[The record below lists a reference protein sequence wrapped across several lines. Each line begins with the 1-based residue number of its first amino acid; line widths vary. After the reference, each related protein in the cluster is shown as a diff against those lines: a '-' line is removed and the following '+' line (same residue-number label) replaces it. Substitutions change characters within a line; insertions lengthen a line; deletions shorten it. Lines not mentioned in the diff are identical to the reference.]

1 MPQSPTL
8 SYATVTDTVICHSL
22 RHCHMP
28 QSPTLSYATV
38 SDTVICHSHRHCHM
52 PQSPT
57 LSYATV
63 TDTVICHSHRHCH
76 MPQSPTLSYATF
88 TDTVDIYL
96 ALFTKTFIM
105 LGTII
110 ELFAGM
116 IMKMKTLY
124 YFIGLCKY
132 NSVTYGRGSSG
143 GLMAR
148 APDCRSRGR
157 WFDSKLGQFRSPHF
171 ACVFRKR

>member
-1 MPQSPTL
+1 
-8 SYATVTDTVICHSL
+8 
-22 RHCHMP
+22 MP

-52 PQSPT
+52 SQSST

-76 MPQSPTLSYATF
+76 MPQSPALSYAAVS
-88 TDTVDIYL
+88 DTVICHSHRHCHMPHSL
-96 ALFTKTFIM
+96 TLSTFI
-105 LGTII
+105 GP
-110 ELFAGM
+110 
-116 IMKMKTLY
+116 
-124 YFIGLCKY
+124 CKY
-132 NSVTYGRGSSG
+132 NIVTYGRGSSG